1 MNRHLLPHLVIIS
14 GAILFL
20 ILNLSIIF
28 MENTPPLI
36 DLQGLRNVIRNLR
49 AMCLIIKTWNIWTTI
64 FAEGNIG
71 HVILKTK
78 IFLKFRL

>member
-36 DLQGLRNVIRNLR
+36 DLQGLRNVIRSLR
-49 AMCLIIKTWNIWTTI
+49 AMCLIIKTWNI
-64 FAEGNIG
+64 
-71 HVILKTK
+71 
-78 IFLKFRL
+78 